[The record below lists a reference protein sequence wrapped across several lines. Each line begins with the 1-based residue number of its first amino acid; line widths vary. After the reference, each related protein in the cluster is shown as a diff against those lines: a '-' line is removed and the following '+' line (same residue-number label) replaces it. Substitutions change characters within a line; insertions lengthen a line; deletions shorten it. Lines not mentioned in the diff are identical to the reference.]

1 MKKQQLKQRRATF
14 ILLTI
19 FQIFTLGNAQVS
31 TVSNDTIKHQISEV
45 EIFGSLGKSMETIF
59 SATTLTKQNIK
70 ENIGNGSINNIFD
83 LIPSMIT
90 TSDAGT
96 GVGYTYMRIRGVD
109 QTRINVTMN
118 GIAIN
123 DAESQGSWL
132 VNLPDLGNNVGSL
145 NVQRGV
151 GNSSNGSS
159 AFGASMNFATL
170 QPGSKPFIELSS
182 GAGSFFT
189 FRNSITASTGDYNDR
204 VSALVSYSNILSQ
217 GFINRSDARLNSLFF
232 TTDMKLNKKNSTHK
246 MKHSLQFN
254 LFYGDEKTGLAW
266 NGISSSMLNEDR
278 RYNSCGVYF
287 DQYGNAQYYDNET
300 DNYTQTHY
308 QLFYKLIDSKS
319 GYFLNIGAHLTR
331 GLGYYEQ
338 YKEDKKYSAY
348 GLPNYI
354 FNEEVI
360 KRSDFITQKWLDN
373 YFYGLQFTTG
383 KSYQWNKN
391 NSDTHKR
398 SLLKWNLNGSL
409 NHYDGDHYGK
419 IIWSQYTTSVPQDFE
434 WYHGTGNK
442 IQGNLAGNL
451 AFQWDRWTFFT
462 DLQYRHIDYK
472 IAGTDDDLLDITQ
485 SYNWDFFNPKG
496 SISYQWNKNKT
507 EQSLYL
513 SFAMANREPT
523 RSDIV
528 DAPLNSKPVP
538 ETLYDFELGYLLNIE
553 KFRINVNGYMMYYDN
568 QLVLTGQINDV
579 GAAIMSN
586 VKKSYRTGIEI
597 VSHYQPTKYF
607 TWNFNTTL
615 SQNKILDYTQFIET
629 YDENWEFVRMT
640 EEWIGTTNISFSPN
654 IIIGNEFIFT
664 PVKNFNI
671 GLATKFI
678 GKQYIDN
685 SSDEQ
690 YIIKPYTI
698 TNLNFSY
705 MFPEYK
711 KIKASLFFSINNLFD
726 AKYESN
732 AWLWKAYVDGSEY
745 FEDGYYPQAGI
756 NFFGGIRI
764 RL

>member
-1 MKKQQLKQRRATF
+1 MKKQQLKQGRATL

-19 FQIFTLGNAQVS
+19 FHIFTLGNAQVS
-31 TVSNDTIKHQISEV
+31 SELNDSIKHQISEV

-132 VNLPDLGNNVGSL
+132 VNLPDLANSVGSL

-151 GNSSNGSS
+151 GNSSHGSS

-170 QPGSKPFIELSS
+170 QPGTKPFIELSS
-182 GAGSFFT
+182 GAGSFYT
-189 FRNSITASTGDYNDR
+189 FRNSITASTGGSNDR
-204 VSALVSYSNILSQ
+204 ISAMVSYSNILSQ
-217 GFINRSDARLNSLFF
+217 GYINRSDARLNSLFF
-232 TTDMKLNKKNSTHK
+232 TSDINLNKKNATQK

-266 NGISSSMLNEDR
+266 NGVPSYQLEEER
-278 RYNSCGVYF
+278 RSNSCGAYF
-287 DQYGNAQYYDNET
+287 DENGNLQYYDNET

-308 QLFYKLIDSKS
+308 QLFYKLINAKS

-338 YKEDKKYSAY
+338 YKDDKKYSAY

-383 KSYQWNKN
+383 KSYLLNNKN
-391 NSDTHKR
+391 RDLKKR

-419 IIWSQYTTSVPQDFE
+419 IIWSQYEKSVPQNFE
-434 WYHGTGNK
+434 WYFGTGNK

-451 AFQWDRWTFFT
+451 AYQWDKWTFFT
-462 DLQYRHIDYK
+462 ELQYRHIDYK

-485 SYNWDFFNPKG
+485 SYQWDFFNPKA

-507 EQSLYL
+507 EQSLYF

-528 DAPLNSKPVP
+528 DAPIYAKPIP
-538 ETLYDFELGYLLNIE
+538 ETLYDFELGYFLNLE
-553 KFRINVNGYMMYYDN
+553 KYRLNANGYFMHYDN

-586 VKKSYRTGIEI
+586 VKSSYRTGIEI

-615 SQNKILDYTQFIET
+615 SQNKILDYTQFMET
-629 YDENWEFVRMT
+629 YDENWEFVTMT
-640 EEWIGTTNISFSPN
+640 EERLGTTNISFSPN
-654 IIIGNEFIFT
+654 MIIGNEFIFT

-685 SSDEQ
+685 SSNEQ
-690 YIIKPYTI
+690 FIIKPYTI

-705 MFPEYK
+705 MFPEFK

-726 AKYESN
+726 ARYESN

-745 FEDGYYPQAGI
+745 YEDGYYPQAGI
-756 NFFGGIRI
+756 NFFGGFRV